1 MRGAI
6 NTSTGARGGRVKV
19 SLYKINKGNAVEGGS
34 GLSIL
39 EEFSSGFF
47 LAGQPLL
54 KFYSAVWPLIII
66 VDAH

>member
-6 NTSTGARGGRVKV
+6 NTSTGARWGRGKV
-19 SLYKINKGNAVEGGS
+19 CLYKIKRGNAVEGGS

-39 EEFSSGFF
+39 EKFSSGFF

-54 KFYSAVWPLIII
+54 KFYRAAWPLIII
-66 VDAH
+66 VVAH